1 MKAYGVTWV
10 TRLAI
15 TNVVRDHRT
24 GGGPTPLGL
33 RVLGTITEDGV
44 AKQLYAAFISE
55 YKALRALS
63 ALKKRKQRKREALGY
78 KVASPRY
85 AGNHC

>member
-1 MKAYGVTWV
+1 M
-10 TRLAI
+10 
-15 TNVVRDHRT
+15 
-24 GGGPTPLGL
+24 
-33 RVLGTITEDGV
+33 LGTIDGL
-44 AKQLYAAFISE
+44 AKPPYAAFISE

-78 KVASPRY
+78 KVAIMGPRY